1 MLFHPMHERMEA
13 LKVGQKHK
21 KIVEEKLFQKV
32 YVIAIQKETFEKV
45 YNFLESEA
53 DIEEQIKQWNMI

>member
-1 MLFHPMHERMEA
+1 MHERMEA

-53 DIEEQIKQWNMI
+53 DIEEQIKQ